1 MLSWWEVVRLHS
13 EPLTKGHSPTA
24 CDLSSQIR
32 TRFSRS
38 QRVRGDMHV
47 AEDCPR
53 SVDNAV
59 VQRLL
64 PLDART
70 RDCFCIVPRLIP
82 RVVGLTPQIAGNFRS
97 NDSRDRCLRLTFS
110 VPFAVSRV
118 SLRTCPKPDLRMRV
132 SRVQNR
138 CRLLANCA
146 PLISGAVGLANVGH
160 VYTENI
166 RQQLFTWDLVI
177 GYVVEKGPSLNGAM
191 CATWALGTPRFQMF
205 STWPLPTT
213 EMEHETRHPSR

>member
-82 RVVGLTPQIAGNFRS
+82 RVVGLAPQIAGNFWS

-146 PLISGAVGLANVGH
+146 PLISGAVGLVHWTRVHGEH
-160 VYTENI
+160 DSSY
-166 RQQLFTWDLVI
+166 
-177 GYVVEKGPSLNGAM
+177 SH
-191 CATWALGTPRFQMF
+191 GT
-205 STWPLPTT
+205 
-213 EMEHETRHPSR
+213 